1 MMHADEMAS
10 PAKPPSRPDRRTLT
24 SMIAT
29 AGVVLLLMAGAVMVV
44 YNERFYRETKL
55 QQADVQARILASTV
69 SAALQFDD
77 QKAAHE
83 YVHALAG
90 DAEIE
95 AAAVYDGQG
104 VLFADYVRAG
114 ARPPAVLAQIGP
126 NFEGDSL
133 TVTVPVT
140 QGDRRL
146 GTVYMRSIVA
156 PIFRRVAQYMVIGFL
171 VAMGTLILVVL
182 GLAQSRLADVN
193 ARLKRQSGD
202 LAHANEVLRA
212 EIEQRE
218 RAETALRQAQKME
231 AIGQLTG
238 GIAHD
243 FNNLLQVIVGNL
255 DVLQRRVHDAPE
267 DVRRMIAAAR
277 RGAERATTLTQR
289 LLAFSRLQPLNP
301 QPVEVNKLVSGMSE
315 LLRRTLGESVRVDNA
330 LTRDVW
336 PIAVDAN
343 QLENALINLAVN
355 GRDAMPEGGSLVI
368 QTGNA
373 HLDHVLRGPDDAAP
387 GDYVV
392 IAVTDTGAGM
402 DKDVLSKAVEPFF
415 TTKGIGKGSGLGLSQ
430 VYGFV
435 RQSGGRLDIE
445 SEPGRG
451 TTVKLFLPRLTASQR
466 PPEPRAELPVA
477 VHTPMDGVILVVED
491 EDDVRAQVVA
501 VLRDLGYTVFEAAD
515 AAAALTLLDTQPA
528 VQLLFTDVGL
538 PGGMNGRQLAEEARV
553 RRPEL
558 RILFTSGYARHAIV
572 HHGRLDPDV
581 ELLAKPFSSAEL
593 AEKVYGM
600 LADAGPADGSGGA
613 AHMRS
618 ASS

>member
-1 MMHADEMAS
+1 MMQANEMTSAW
-10 PAKPPSRPDRRTLT
+10 KPPSRPDRRTLT

-29 AGVVLLLMAGAVMVV
+29 AGVIVLLLAGAVMVV

-55 QQADVQARILASTV
+55 QQAEVQARILASTV

-83 YVHALAG
+83 YVNALAG
-90 DAEIE
+90 DAEVE
-95 AAAVYDGQG
+95 AAAIYDGHG

-114 ARPPAVLAQIGP
+114 AAPPAVVARVAP
-126 NFEGDSL
+126 AFEGDAL

-140 QGDRRL
+140 QGAQRI
-146 GTVYMRSIVA
+146 GTVYMRTIVA

-171 VAMGTLILVVL
+171 VAMGMLILVVL

-193 ARLKRQSGD
+193 ARLKRQSAD
-202 LAHANEVLRA
+202 LARANEILRA

-255 DVLQRRVHDAPE
+255 DVLQHRTQDAPE
-267 DVRRMIAAAR
+267 DVKRMIGAAR

-301 QPVEVNKLVSGMSE
+301 QPVDVNKLVSSMSE
-315 LLRRTLGESVRVDNA
+315 LLRRTLGESIRVDNVLA
-330 LTRDVW
+330 RDVW

-355 GRDAMPEGGSLVI
+355 GRDAMADGGSLVI
-368 QTGNA
+368 ETANSR
-373 HLDHVLRGPDDAAP
+373 LDHVISGPDEAAP

-392 IAVTDTGAGM
+392 VSVTDTGAGM
-402 DKDVLSKAVEPFF
+402 DEDVLGKAVEPFF

-451 TTVKLFLPRLTASQR
+451 TTVKLFLPRLTSSGQPVEARPEQR
-466 PPEPRAELPVA
+466 PSRRSPVG
-477 VHTPMDGVILVVED
+477 GVILVVED
-491 EDDVRAQVVA
+491 EEDVRAQVVA
-501 VLRDLGYTVFEAAD
+501 VLRDLGHTVHEAAD
-515 AAAALTLLDTQPA
+515 ATGALALLDAQPG
-528 VQLLFTDVGL
+528 VQLMFTDIGL

-553 RRPEL
+553 RRPDL

-581 ELLAKPFSSAEL
+581 ELLAKPYSSADL
-593 AEKVYGM
+593 AEKIYGM
-600 LADAGPADGSGGA
+600 LADDAP
-613 AHMRS
+613 RKR
-618 ASS
+618 AS